1 MYVQLLEI
9 IYSYSYKKTEWEKD
23 STRRKEKRINRRK
36 KTTRVS
42 KIQKKKSAETKCQYL
57 ETDHISTSFID
68 QLLKLWV
75 FFVVFLFNN
84 YNSSKGKFT
93 KSDRLHG
100 VMPTVAFEI

>member
-42 KIQKKKSAETKCQYL
+42 KIQKKNSAETKCQYL

-68 QLLKLWV
+68 HLLKLWFIFN
-75 FFVVFLFNN
+75 FF
-84 YNSSKGKFT
+84 
-93 KSDRLHG
+93 
-100 VMPTVAFEI
+100 I

>member
-23 STRRKEKRINRRK
+23 STRRIEKRINRRK
-36 KTTRVS
+36 KTTGVS

-68 QLLKLWV
+68 NLLKLGFL
-75 FFVVFLFNN
+75 FFILFNN

>member
-9 IYSYSYKKTEWEKD
+9 IYSYKKTEWEKD

-36 KTTRVS
+36 KTRVS

-68 QLLKLWV
+68 NLLKLGFL
-75 FFVVFLFNN
+75 FFILFNN